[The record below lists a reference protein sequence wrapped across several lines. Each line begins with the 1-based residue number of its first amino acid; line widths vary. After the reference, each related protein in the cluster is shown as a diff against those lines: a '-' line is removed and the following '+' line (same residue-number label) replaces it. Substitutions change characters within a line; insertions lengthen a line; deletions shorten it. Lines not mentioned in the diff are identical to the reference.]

1 MNIFL
6 VTTCWIYKKQNT
18 ETGILTQ
25 VNYKLCRKGNNLTS
39 WRRNVPSFKC
49 SFYSKFLIINTETK
63 YWKILHI
70 KKNHVHRLSINQ
82 RFKVKTCTCNI
93 TLILENMSDGH
104 ISILGNKKNICYKY
118 NITDFLWNTF
128 LLGGKIAW
136 YNHQHFPNIKTELNG
151 QNVNVRPT

>member
-1 MNIFL
+1 MNLFL

-25 VNYKLCRKGNNLTS
+25 VKQKLCRKDNNLTS

-49 SFYSKFLIINTETK
+49 SFYSRFLIINTETK

-70 KKNHVHRLSINQ
+70 KENHLHRLSINQ

-118 NITDFLWNTF
+118 NVTGFSLKTF

-136 YNHQHFPNIKTELNG
+136 HHHYPNIKTELNG